1 MALCGAMLRA
11 RSGTIV
17 VKFAVLTPLLLFLI
31 GNVVDYAIAID
42 KRTRLQ
48 AAADAAAIAAAK
60 EIGLSDFRRENVNS
74 VASAVVSKRL
84 GSYDEPSVADASASV
99 GVADGAVVTAAVNDD
114 PLEVNVTATL
124 AVPSIIGQAF
134 GLGLESV
141 TVHSV
146 ARVVGRP
153 NICVLG
159 LDPGEAGTIALE
171 QRALV
176 TGNNCAVFSNS
187 DDQHSI
193 KAKNS
198 ASLTASLICARGG
211 RSGGPGNFSPEPLT
225 DCPAFDD
232 PLADRPEPV
241 VGACLETD
249 LVVSGGTRTLEAG
262 TYCGGLKIKLGAN
275 VTLMPGIYVIKD
287 GPLLVDGQS
296 MMAGDGVGFFFTGA
310 GAAFEFTTNSS
321 IDLAAPESG
330 AMAGLLMFEAR
341 DQPTN
346 LTHRIESDDARR
358 LIGTIY
364 LSRGE
369 LRVDASSP
377 IADQSAYTAIVARTM
392 RLYGGPH
399 LVLNTNYSLTPVPV
413 PAGIRGVDQP
423 VTLVE

>member
-1 MALCGAMLRA
+1 
-11 RSGTIV
+11 
-17 VKFAVLTPLLLFLI
+17 
-31 GNVVDYAIAID
+31 
-42 KRTRLQ
+42 
-48 AAADAAAIAAAK
+48 
-60 EIGLSDFRRENVNS
+60 
-74 VASAVVSKRL
+74 
-84 GSYDEPSVADASASV
+84 
-99 GVADGAVVTAAVNDD
+99 
-114 PLEVNVTATL
+114 
-124 AVPSIIGQAF
+124 
-134 GLGLESV
+134 
-141 TVHSV
+141 
-146 ARVVGRP
+146 
-153 NICVLG
+153 
-159 LDPGEAGTIALE
+159 
-171 QRALV
+171 
-176 TGNNCAVFSNS
+176 
-187 DDQHSI
+187 
-193 KAKNS
+193 
-198 ASLTASLICARGG
+198 
-211 RSGGPGNFSPEPLT
+211 
-225 DCPAFDD
+225 
-232 PLADRPEPV
+232 
-241 VGACLETD
+241 
-249 LVVSGGTRTLEAG
+249 
-262 TYCGGLKIKLGAN
+262 
-275 VTLMPGIYVIKD
+275 
-287 GPLLVDGQS
+287 